1 MLFWLSPTHIFTA
14 FCELNRDN
22 RLEKYALKASRCSQQ
37 LHAIANPS
45 EEDVALPNSST
56 TIRLL
61 QTEHKATFD
70 IIDGTKKQTK
80 D

>member
-1 MLFWLSPTHIFTA
+1 MILAFTKSN
-14 FCELNRDN
+14 FVNRSQQ
-22 RLEKYALKASRCSQQ
+22 EKVKENYALKASRCSQQ

-61 QTEHKATFD
+61 QTAHKATWD
-70 IIDGTKKQTK
+70 IINETNTHIK